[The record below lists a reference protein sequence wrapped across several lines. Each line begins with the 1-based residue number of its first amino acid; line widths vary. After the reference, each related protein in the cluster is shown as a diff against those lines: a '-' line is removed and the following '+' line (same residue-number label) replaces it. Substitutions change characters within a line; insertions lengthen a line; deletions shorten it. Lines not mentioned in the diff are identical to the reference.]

1 MHIEKK
7 HHHTLTPYLK
17 MRLHQIAIDLK
28 GRGRNDKKKESK
40 ICLSMLTIPPI
51 FQENLSV

>member
-1 MHIEKK
+1 
-7 HHHTLTPYLK
+7 